1 MTMRKR
7 LVAAA
12 CLFALTLGVV
22 AAYAQ
27 RPRATVQIPFDFT
40 AANSELPAGTY
51 TITTDNANPGL
62 LVLRNEKGGKSGLCP
77 VITRLAP
84 SESSKP
90 QVVFDKV
97 GEKRIL
103 SEVYLPGA
111 DGFQLAGTT
120 SEHTHQKVSG
130 ADSK

>member
-7 LVAAA
+7 LIAGTSLLV
-12 CLFALTLGVV
+12 LTLGVV

-27 RPRATVQIPFDFT
+27 RPRATVQIPFDFVAGGT
-40 AANSELPAGTY
+40 ELTAGTY
-51 TITTDNANPGL
+51 YVSVDNSNPNL
-62 LVLRNEKGGKSGLCP
+62 IVVRSDKGDHKGLCN
-77 VITRLAP
+77 VITRLSP

-103 SEVYLPGA
+103 SELYLPGL

-120 SEHTHQKVSG
+120 SEHTHQKVS